1 MEKLI
6 LSELSEIPLN
16 LKVNITFSTD
26 SEGENNGG
34 SFFIYETDSD
44 KLVTKFIL
52 SPMAGCNGVC
62 IARKVII
69 APEHRGNGYGSIFC
83 NLRGILAFQLGY
95 SAIICTVVKG
105 NIPQEKIMAKNGYKN
120 VGLFNNFRTGN
131 DIYVFFKTL

>member
-1 MEKLI
+1 MKQLI

-26 SEGENNGG
+26 SEGVNNGG
-34 SFFIYETDSD
+34 SFFIYDADSD

-62 IARKVII
+62 IARRVII
-69 APEHRGNGYGSIFC
+69 VPEFRGKGYGSIFC

-105 NIPQEKIMAKNGYKN
+105 NIPQEKILAKNGYKN
-120 VGLFNNFRTGN
+120 VGLFNNSKTGN
-131 DIYVFFKTL
+131 EINVFFKAL

>member
-1 MEKLI
+1 MKQLI

-26 SEGENNGG
+26 SEGANNGG
-34 SFFIYETDSD
+34 SFFIYDEDCA

-69 APEHRGNGYGSIFC
+69 APDYRGNGYGSIFC
-83 NLRGILAFQLGY
+83 NLRGVIAFELGY

-105 NIPQEKIMAKNGYKN
+105 NIKQEKIMAKNGYQN

-131 DIYVFFKTL
+131 DIYLFFKVL